1 MFVSNDVEGSE
12 NTETVTWSNTVR
24 RREGEM
30 ETLYQLREQPQ
41 AWLQESSQVLT
52 SLNYDLM
59 KKQGKGCSL
68 ETESFLVLWFYK
80 L

>member
-1 MFVSNDVEGSE
+1 MSVSNDVEGSE
-12 NTETVTWSNTVR
+12 NTERVTWSKR
-24 RREGEM
+24 RRDGEM
-30 ETLYQLREQPQ
+30 ETLYQLREQHQ
-41 AWLQESSQVLT
+41 AWLQDSSQVLT

-59 KKQGKGCSL
+59 KKQGKGCSF